1 VDALWT
7 STWFWGALFVIS
19 SFFNFRAAFKLLI
32 DWKGMVTTCR
42 FVEDAYARVERL
54 PDEAAL
60 EREADAPVFLHLV
73 PAWEEPDVAHTLRAL
88 LGSRYPHGKLHVVV
102 VTKEE
107 EDWSPHPAMAVSTAE
122 LVRRFRAE
130 LPPWQ
135 QKMLSLEIMSGPGR
149 KAQQL
154 NWALRPEFLRS
165 LLNGHHDP
173 TRVYVGVSD
182 ADSVPDRNAYRWIAA
197 DVLAGGS
204 LAYQGVTLS
213 LANVDRLDVRGRV
226 CAVQQSSIFIR
237 VSIARLLNERRRIA
251 LFARFAARS
260 PGLARVARPVFEF
273 CFRRSQICL
282 GHNQFVRLDTL
293 RALGGFPTS
302 GATEDSTLGYA
313 LAARGVL
320 IAAMPMLELNDMPE
334 TTDKMV
340 RQNARWYKG
349 VLDDVGFLRR
359 VWRAA
364 PTAFN
369 AAQLCRHV
377 GNKVVEWP
385 IAAVVYPVIGFLGWH
400 LAYRFADQPVLFVLG
415 ITFPSVSL
423 GLTIWVGGIVT
434 QELIEGLT
442 PYFPRPV
449 DVARTSLK
457 AKFWGIFRC
466 QTYWLL
472 ATRGAWRVLW
482 AIATTGR
489 FEPAKTDRV
498 VRVASVGALLAAG
511 LAVAGCTLP
520 ALQFPLPPLG
530 QRYEDRG
537 DTVVGHILNID
548 GLESVMMVRFPF
560 GPMQLGMDHR
570 ELAHFR
576 VGEDV
581 LFDRQLRPIWSAR
594 PGAS

>member
-1 VDALWT
+1 MDALWT

-32 DWKGMVTTCR
+32 DWKGMATTCR
-42 FVEDAYARVERL
+42 FIEDAYERVGEL

-60 EREADAPVFLHLV
+60 DREPTAPVFLHLV
-73 PAWEEPDVAHTLRAL
+73 PAYQEPDIAHTLRAL
-88 LGSRYPHGKLHVVV
+88 LDSRYPHGKLHVVV
-102 VTKEE
+102 VTKAE
-107 EDWSPHPAMAVSTAE
+107 EDRSPHPAMPASTAE

-135 QKMLSLEIMSGPGR
+135 QKMLSLEIMPGPGR
-149 KAQQL
+149 KAEQL
-154 NWALRPEFLRS
+154 NYALRPELLKA
-165 LLNGHHDP
+165 LLNGHRDP
-173 TRVYVGVSD
+173 ARIYVGVSD
-182 ADSVPDRNAYRWIAA
+182 ADSIPDRNVYRWIAA
-197 DVLAGGS
+197 DVLGAAGS

-213 LANVDRLDVRGRV
+213 LANFDRLDVRGRV

-237 VSIARLLNERRRIA
+237 VSVARLLNERRRIA
-251 LFARFAARS
+251 LFARFASRVPS
-260 PGLARVARPVFEF
+260 LARLVRPVFDF
-273 CFRRSQICL
+273 CFRRAQICL
-282 GHNQFVRLDTL
+282 GHNQFVRLDMLT
-293 RALGGFPTS
+293 ALGGFPTS

-313 LAARGVL
+313 LAARGVV

-334 TTDKMV
+334 TTQKMV

-359 VWRAA
+359 AWRAA

-385 IAAVVYPVIGFLGWH
+385 IAAVVYPLIGFLGWH
-400 LAYRFADQPVLFVLG
+400 LAYRFADHPVLFMLG

-434 QELIEGLT
+434 QDLIEGLT

-449 DVARTSLK
+449 EIARTSLK
-457 AKFWGIFRC
+457 AKFFGIFRC

-482 AIATTGR
+482 ALVTTGR
-489 FEPAKTDRV
+489 FDPAKTDRV
-498 VRVASVGALLAAG
+498 VRAAATALVAGSLAL
-511 LAVAGCTLP
+511 AGCTLP
-520 ALQFPLPPLG
+520 PLQFPLPPAG

-537 DTVVGHILNID
+537 DRVTGTIVSIDPQMSFVVVD
-548 GLESVMMVRFPF
+548 FPF
-560 GPMQLGMDHR
+560 GRLPLSMESRDLAQLR
-570 ELAHFR
+570 A
-576 VGEDV
+576 GEQV
-581 LFDRQLRPIWSAR
+581 EFDRHLRPIWSER
-594 PGAS
+594 PGVA